1 MIAVTFALPRESSG
15 FRRLLSGCDREIA
28 ILHTGVGGE
37 LCRKRIGQFLEAQR
51 FDLVI
56 SSGFAGGVDPL
67 LGVGDLLLAN
77 NLSDPKLLVQ
87 AQKAIISQVGKLATI
102 ERVMESAAERAQ
114 FAREHGAAA
123 VDMETKWIAQACA
136 ARNIPFLALR
146 AISDTAAVPLP
157 LPAGVL
163 FNLAAQKTEPLIL
176 ARYLARRPA
185 AVVRLARFGRQI
197 ATIRAR
203 LTSALDLL
211 VRELGSPEQT
221 RLG

>member
-15 FRRLLSGCDREIA
+15 FRRLPSGCDREIA
-28 ILHTGVGGE
+28 IFHTGVGGE
-37 LCRKRIGQFLEAQR
+37 LCRKRIGPFLEAQR
-51 FDLVI
+51 FDFVI

-77 NLSDPKLLVQ
+77 NFSDPELLAQ
-87 AQKAIISQVGKLATI
+87 AQQAIIGQVGKLVTI
-102 ERVMESAAERAQ
+102 EWVMESAAERAH

-123 VDMETKWIAQACA
+123 VDMETEWIAQACA
-136 ARNIPFLALR
+136 ARKIPFLSLR
-146 AISDTAAVPLP
+146 VISDTAAAPLP

-185 AVVRLARFGRQI
+185 ALVRLARFARQI
-197 ATIRAR
+197 AAVRAN
-203 LTSALDLL
+203 LTSALALL
-211 VRELGSPEQT
+211 ARDF
-221 RLG
+221 

>member
-15 FRRLLSGCDREIA
+15 FRRLLSGYDREIA

-37 LCRKRIGQFLEAQR
+37 LCRKRIGPFLEAQR
-51 FDLVI
+51 FDFVI

-77 NLSDPKLLVQ
+77 NFSDPKLLVQ
-87 AQKAIISQVGKLATI
+87 AQQAIISQVGKLVTI
-102 ERVMESAAERAQ
+102 ERVMESAAERAH

-136 ARNIPFLALR
+136 ARNIRFLSLR
-146 AISDTAAVPLP
+146 VISDTAAAPLP

-163 FNLAAQKTEPLIL
+163 FNLAAQKTEPLTL
-176 ARYLARRPA
+176 ARYLARRPG
-185 AVVRLARFGRQI
+185 AVVRLARFARQI
-197 ATIRAR
+197 AAVRAN
-203 LTSALDLL
+203 LTSALALL
-211 VRELGSPEQT
+211 ARELLSPEQT
-221 RLG
+221 RDD